1 MQIRNMP
8 IRFKYTGIPTSILIT
23 NSLYSSLEDFRAD
36 IIASTTSSSQ
46 LMAVSYSRSALG
58 QTGSGHF
65 SPIGGYS
72 SYNGGYALVLDVARF
87 KYPSYWVPL
96 EALYGS
102 LTPVDP
108 VTKQPRGYSLLRKPD
123 VGAKVDDG
131 KLLLKLEF
139 TKATWPGWFAGL
151 AEAVAV
157 LKMDATFEEVTT
169 VVGSYVSEKEQAVGT
184 RTAVLKMAADS
195 LSTTPFPSIPGHPV
209 IPTQTATSPL
219 APTANTVAAYDP
231 TQTVH
236 CSQEY
241 SVALTSFLTHLST
254 SNSSLYHLLPAFPA
268 NTPTSHALTTI
279 LLLTLYSFPAF
290 LEKVPCI
297 HVRRKMEEIAA
308 KELDEDEVIH
318 REVVGL
324 RRQMAG
330 LETCSREECGCGK
343 GICARKGLIYT

>member
-1 MQIRNMP
+1 
-8 IRFKYTGIPTSILIT
+8 
-23 NSLYSSLEDFRAD
+23 
-36 IIASTTSSSQ
+36 
-46 LMAVSYSRSALG
+46 MAVSYSRSALG

-102 LTPVDP
+102 LRPVDL
-108 VTKQPRGYSLLRKPD
+108 VTKQPRGYSLLRKQD
-123 VGAKVDDG
+123 VGAKADDG
-131 KLLLKLEF
+131 RLLLKLEF
-139 TKATWPGWFAGL
+139 TKATWPSWFAGL
-151 AEAVAV
+151 AEAVAI
-157 LKMDATFEEVTT
+157 MEIDATSEEVTR
-169 VVGSYVSEKEQAVGT
+169 VVGNYVSKKEQAVGT

-195 LSTTPFPSIPGHPV
+195 LSITPLPSPTSGNSA
-209 IPTQTATSPL
+209 IPTQTATPPL
-219 APTANTVAAYDP
+219 TAMATTAAAYDP
-231 TQTVH
+231 TQTVP

-241 SVALTSFLTHLST
+241 SAALTSFLTHLST
-254 SNSSLYHLLPAFPA
+254 KNPSFYHLLPASPA
-268 NTPTSHALTTI
+268 NTPTSHALNTI

-297 HVRRKMEEIAA
+297 HARRKVEELAA
-308 KELDEDEVIH
+308 KELDEDGVIH

-330 LETCSREECGCGK
+330 LETCSKEECGCGK
-343 GICARKGLIYT
+343 GICARGVGVVM